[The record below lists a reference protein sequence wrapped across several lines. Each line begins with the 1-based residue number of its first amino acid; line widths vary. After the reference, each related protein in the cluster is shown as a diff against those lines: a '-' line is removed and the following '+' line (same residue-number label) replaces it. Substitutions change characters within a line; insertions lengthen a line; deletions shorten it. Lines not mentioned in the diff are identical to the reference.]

1 MANTQPTSSIYPSF
15 LFLEKFINLLM
26 IAGKKS
32 VAYNIFSAAC
42 HDFVLA
48 AEKSTTTPPS
58 KSEGKRK
65 QPVKSRKVRTRTAD
79 ENRLLLLLQTAIENV
94 QPSLE
99 GRKCRVGGTT
109 KIIPAIVSK
118 NRGLHLAMRWII
130 ESAKKRKKAGK
141 TNFSQCLTEELLDAY
156 QKCGRPRQR
165 RDEYHK
171 MCQVSRGY
179 LRYRWW

>member
-1 MANTQPTSSIYPSF
+1 MENTLNFSF
-15 LFLEKFINLLM
+15 MEKFINLLM
-26 IAGKKS
+26 IAGKKN
-32 VAYNIFSAAC
+32 VAYHLFNVAC

-48 AEKSTTTPPS
+48 AEK
-58 KSEGKRK
+58 RK
-65 QPVKSRKVRTRTAD
+65 DMPRLSSNQRKNSVKSKKVSTRTATD
-79 ENRLLLLLQTAIENV
+79 NRLLLFLQTAIKNV

-118 NRGLHLAMRWII
+118 KRGSYLAMRWII
-130 ESAKKRKKAGK
+130 ESAKKRKRVSK

-171 MCQVSRGY
+171 ICQASRGY